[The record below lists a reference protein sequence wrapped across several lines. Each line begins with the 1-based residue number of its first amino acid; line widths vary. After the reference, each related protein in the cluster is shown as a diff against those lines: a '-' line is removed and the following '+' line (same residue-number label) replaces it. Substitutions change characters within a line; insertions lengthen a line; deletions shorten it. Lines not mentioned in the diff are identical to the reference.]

1 MMYGREITLPV
12 DLVFGRPEDE
22 IENESCYA
30 FDLAEK
36 IEEVHELARKNIEFS
51 SGVQKRAYDHKV
63 QQNSYGVGDLVWFYE
78 PRRKK
83 GKNKKLS
90 RPWKG
95 PYVIIKKLNDFIFRI
110 QLNPKT
116 KPKVVHHDRLKP
128 YNGEDRPTWFNVK

>member
-12 DLVFGRPEDE
+12 DLVFGKPEDE
-22 IENESCYA
+22 IENDSCYA

-63 QQNSYGVGDLVWFYE
+63 QLNSYGVGDLVWFYE

-95 PYVIIKKLNDFIFRI
+95 PYV
-110 QLNPKT
+110 
-116 KPKVVHHDRLKP
+116 
-128 YNGEDRPTWFNVK
+128 